1 MQFIPNYISR
11 ANGETEVTYATEELE
26 SILKPTFGVV
36 VYQES
41 VMEITKVLGGYSS
54 GAADLFRKAIGK
66 KSQKVMDEELPK
78 LHKSIM
84 DNGYSKD
91 IADEVQNIIEP
102 FIGYGFN
109 KSHAA
114 AYSLVAYYTAYLKT
128 YYPLE
133 FYIGNLI
140 VSSDN
145 IDKITELINDA
156 RRNDL
161 VIHQPN
167 INTSQRGF
175 SALSDTDIIYG
186 FEAIK
191 SLNKNDINK
200 ILKTRPYDSV
210 DDFVFKIRKENN
222 LNKRSLSG
230 LVYSGCFDTLE
241 GLEGLSRAE
250 IEIKLMTMLD
260 KDISSLVPYVSDFDN
275 AKKARLEKEY
285 LGTYINGHPLASYTK
300 PINWDDYIGEDKQF
314 STLAEITSI
323 KAIVTKKGDPMAF
336 IGLSMP
342 DLEVDAVCF
351 PYLWDESTI
360 QLGKKRPKVLYKH
373 ILNEGVTVRVR
384 GKIEEGR
391 NGLSV
396 IIGNLSVPLKYNKD
410 YYDLFNEI
418 ENKHGIV
425 LEETEETEEV
435 NHDIDYSSF

>member
-1 MQFIPNYISR
+1 M
-11 ANGETEVTYATEELE
+11 
-26 SILKPTFGVV
+26 
-36 VYQES
+36 
-41 VMEITKVLGGYSS
+41 
-54 GAADLFRKAIGK
+54 
-66 KSQKVMDEELPK
+66 
-78 LHKSIM
+78 
-84 DNGYSKD
+84 
-91 IADEVQNIIEP
+91 
-102 FIGYGFN
+102 
-109 KSHAA
+109 
-114 AYSLVAYYTAYLKT
+114 
-128 YYPLE
+128 E

-260 KDISSLVPYVSDFDN
+260 KDISALVPHVNDFDN

-360 QLGKKRPKVLYKH
+360 HLGKNRPKVLYKH
-373 ILNEGVTVRVR
+373 ILNEGITVRVR

-396 IIGNLSVPLKYNKD
+396 IISSLSIPLKYNKD

-418 ENKHGIV
+418 ENKHGIM
-425 LEETEETEEV
+425 LEETEETEET
-435 NHDIDYSSF
+435 NHDIDYDSF